1 MDGRW
6 AGLEIP
12 FINEAFFEAEGIEK
26 TGSFFPDEEWEWL
39 QIQPVHLTSPYG
51 FLRSPWNYNPSNKL
65 SRFNNMNEVK
75 SLSDLTSQATST
87 YLGNTCAD
95 YSTFIQDYAYG
106 QPFETYLDNVEAKT
120 ISNVYFAIGGSGGAR
135 AAEVD
140 TELRTQYGFT
150 DDDILYLAKG
160 SQAVYKNYLP
170 RKKSASVDP
179 PVKCSDDPYWDG
191 EVFITQQPGELG
203 GPICDCNPNLMQDN
217 TSIATLFANWNIRS
231 PEFLTAL
238 PLDQEQAAM
247 SLICGRMSYDGELAT
262 SAAPLDPIFWVLH
275 GASERLYQSVVFG
288 SLLKDRTYA
297 NSNKNQCSGHIE
309 WGKKGWLKGLYF
321 EDESLDLPL
330 LSNAVLAEYL
340 DPTGD
345 KYGDHVN
352 YVYDNKGWSWCDGLD
367 TQLATAYVPAPE
379 PEPVVVVPTTTTTA
393 TTTTG
398 GGGGGNPATANAPP
412 SGGKTRPA
420 GGKQH
425 ETPARRR

>member
-1 MDGRW
+1 
-6 AGLEIP
+6 
-12 FINEAFFEAEGIEK
+12 
-26 TGSFFPDEEWEWL
+26 
-39 QIQPVHLTSPYG
+39 
-51 FLRSPWNYNPSNKL
+51 
-65 SRFNNMNEVK
+65 MNEVK